1 MKTIGLIGGISWEST
16 VIYYQML
23 NRAVRERL
31 GGLHSAKMLL
41 HSVEFNE
48 VAGYQAA
55 GDWDNATRVM
65 VEAAQSVARGGA
77 DCVLIGAN
85 TMHLCADAV
94 AQAVEIPLIHIA
106 DVTAAAIK
114 QAGCQNPLL
123 LATRYTMEKDFY
135 KGRLKDQHGIQVTI
149 PDEDERGLI
158 HDVIYHELCQG
169 IVAPASKDAYRQVI
183 NKHVDQGIDGVIFG
197 CTEIGLLLTQDD
209 LPVTAF
215 DTAKLH
221 ADAAVSFAL
230 SNDDRP

>member
-1 MKTIGLIGGISWEST
+1 MKTIGLIGGISWESA

-31 GGLHSAKMLL
+31 GGLHSARVVL

-55 GDWDNATRVM
+55 GDWESATRVM
-65 VEAAQSVARGGA
+65 VEAAQSVERGGA

-94 AQAVEIPLIHIA
+94 IEAVDIPLIHIA

-114 QAGCQNPLL
+114 QAGCQKPLL

-135 KGRLKDQHGIQVTI
+135 KGRLADQHGVQVTI
-149 PDEDERGLI
+149 PDDEERTVI
-158 HDVIYHELCQG
+158 HDIIYHELCQG
-169 IVAPASKDAYRQVI
+169 VVSPASKDAYLSI
-183 NKHVDQGIDGVIFG
+183 IKEHVAKGADGIIFG

-209 LPVTAF
+209 LSVPAF
-215 DTAKLH
+215 DTARLH
-221 ADAAVSFAL
+221 AEAAVEFAL
-230 SNDDRP
+230 TD

>member
-23 NRAVRERL
+23 NRAVRARL
-31 GGLHSAKMLL
+31 GGLHSARVVL

-55 GDWDNATRVM
+55 GDWGNATRVM

-94 AQAVEIPLIHIA
+94 IEAVDIPLIHIA

-114 QAGCQNPLL
+114 KAGCQKPLL
-123 LATRYTMEKDFY
+123 LATRYTMGKNFY
-135 KGRLKDQHGIQVTI
+135 KGRLADQHGVQVTI
-149 PDEDERGLI
+149 PEDEERTI
-158 HDVIYHELCQG
+158 VHDIIYHELCQG
-169 IVAPASKDAYRQVI
+169 VVSEKSKAAYLSIIKEHVAKGAD
-183 NKHVDQGIDGVIFG
+183 GIIFG
-197 CTEIGLLLTQDD
+197 CTEIGLLLSQDD
-209 LPVTAF
+209 LSVPAF
-215 DTAKLH
+215 DTARLH
-221 ADAAVSFAL
+221 AEAAVDFAL
-230 SNDDRP
+230 SA